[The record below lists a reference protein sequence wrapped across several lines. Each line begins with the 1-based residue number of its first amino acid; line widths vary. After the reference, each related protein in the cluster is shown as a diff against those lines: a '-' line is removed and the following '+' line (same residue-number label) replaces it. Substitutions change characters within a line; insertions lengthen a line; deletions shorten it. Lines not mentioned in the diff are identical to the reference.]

1 MATQT
6 FEQAL
11 NEALN
16 SAKVSYSE
24 NRELHTMHNGLIYYS
39 HSYVNKQVKIS
50 RQLLD
55 RLNEIERQ
63 YNLTYD
69 QQDKLDYHISYAW
82 QDVLICRAEW
92 ERMYRATRLEVK
104 RRLEEQRRRLEEQR
118 RRRREEQQI
127 QLRRTRH
134 GRNLTERHKTRDRFI
149 EAFRRIPPEQLQA
162 ILRRAD
168 NQRADNQREDDNAN
182 FH

>member
-1 MATQT
+1 MAQT

-16 SAKVSYSE
+16 FAEDSYSE
-24 NRELHTMHNGLIYYS
+24 NRDRHTMHNGLV
-39 HSYVNKQVKIS
+39 HCNESYLKKQVKIS

-55 RLNEIERQ
+55 RLYEIDRQ
-63 YNLTYD
+63 YILTYE
-69 QQDKLDYHISYAW
+69 QQDELNYHIQDAW
-82 QDVLICRAEW
+82 QDVYAYQGEW
-92 ERMYRATRLEVK
+92 ERMYQALHRINRM
-104 RRLEEQRRRLEEQR
+104 RSREEQRRLEEQR

-134 GRNLTERHKTRDRFI
+134 GRNLTKRHKMRDRFMEEFSQI
-149 EAFRRIPPEQLQA
+149 TPEQWQV

>member
-1 MATQT
+1 MTTQT

-16 SAKVSYSE
+16 FAEDSYSE
-24 NRELHTMHNGLIYYS
+24 NRDRHTIHNGLV
-39 HSYVNKQVKIS
+39 HCNESYLKKQVKIS

-55 RLNEIERQ
+55 RLNEIDSQ
-63 YNLTYD
+63 YNLTD
-69 QQDKLDYHISYAW
+69 EQQDELNYHIQNAW
-82 QDVLICRAEW
+82 QDVYAYQGEW
-92 ERMYRATRLEVK
+92 ERMYQALHRINRM
-104 RRLEEQRRRLEEQR
+104 RSREER

-127 QLRRTRH
+127 QIRRIRR
-134 GRNLTERHKTRDRFI
+134 GRDDRTARRNARDRFMA
-149 EAFRRIPPEQLQA
+149 AFGQISPEEWQA

-168 NQRADNQREDDNAN
+168 NQRADNQRADDNAN